1 MHILEYI
8 LINHIQN
15 NGFFGGE
22 LEIAVTVDLYNI
34 NIFTYREIY
43 KNNNSLIGFSSINNY
58 NHNDNNKERYLMIL
72 INREN
77 IYFRLGYNSHK
88 IKDFHYNIMKNNIN
102 NLNENNKDEFEK
114 KEINSD
120 TSNIRYLL
128 TNIINQFK
136 DLKNYKFTE
145 VLNLY
150 KDINEKRLSYDDIY
164 FDISYYDKNS
174 NTDKYSVNFKN
185 KNQGINY
192 HERRQPLL
200 KKTKKLLIDNN
211 KRLLKAIIEIN
222 SITKTKVIKNLL
234 VAPPKY
240 VKEFINL
247 YHLITG
253 LKWYHNLAAKIT
265 IDGYYIKGLY
275 HKISEEISNC
285 VIFKQNKKIY
295 LMPLIIKIMPKGP
308 KYEYQFDIIEI
319 PIKIK
324 PDDNIQYILLIIDG
338 FSIYGDCFLLN
349 NKKAETVLGGIK
361 DFIYKNGKQV
371 ILYRDNGKEF
381 FSKLFADYWNTKD
394 MKIIRGIPYH
404 IQSQEIVESFNREIK
419 DYLKIN
425 I

>member
-253 LKWYHNLAAKIT
+253 LK
-265 IDGYYIKGLY
+265 
-275 HKISEEISNC
+275 
-285 VIFKQNKKIY
+285 
-295 LMPLIIKIMPKGP
+295 
-308 KYEYQFDIIEI
+308 
-319 PIKIK
+319 
-324 PDDNIQYILLIIDG
+324 
-338 FSIYGDCFLLN
+338 
-349 NKKAETVLGGIK
+349 
-361 DFIYKNGKQV
+361 
-371 ILYRDNGKEF
+371 
-381 FSKLFADYWNTKD
+381 
-394 MKIIRGIPYH
+394 
-404 IQSQEIVESFNREIK
+404 
-419 DYLKIN
+419 
-425 I
+425 